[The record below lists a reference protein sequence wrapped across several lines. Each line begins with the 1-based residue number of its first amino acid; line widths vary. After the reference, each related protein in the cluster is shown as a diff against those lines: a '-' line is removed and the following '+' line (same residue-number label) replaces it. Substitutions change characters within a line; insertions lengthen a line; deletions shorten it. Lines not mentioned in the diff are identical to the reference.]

1 MAKCPFF
8 GMCGGC
14 KYDFNAP
21 EYHAQKSETL
31 PKIDNMREPVWGAPG
46 TRRRADFVAAP
57 NHFGF
62 YKTGTRDIV
71 DITKCP
77 NILPEINDILPNLAG
92 LPWGGVASVLV
103 TLCKNGIVVNVTS
116 DVPYFGPEFRDAVQ
130 KLPPQIIRFT
140 WNNSVIRKYHAPQIE
155 FDDVVVDFPD
165 GAFLQPT
172 TDTEKTL
179 RDLVVDTVAGKKHIA
194 DLFCGIGNFTFA
206 TNATGFDIMGTG
218 TNRDLFKKPLTTA
231 QLNQY
236 DAVIMDPPRAG
247 AMAQSKELAKSD
259 VPTIVYISCN
269 PGTWTRD
276 KNILIR
282 GGYTLK
288 TVIPVDQFVGT
299 AHWEVFS
306 VFVKNTQKH

>member
-8 GMCGGC
+8 DMCGGC
-14 KYDFNAP
+14 KYDFTAP
-21 EYHAQKSETL
+21 DYHAKKSTTL
-31 PKIDNMREPVWGAPG
+31 PKITDIQEPIWGVPG

-62 YKTGTRDIV
+62 YKPESRDIV
-71 DITKCP
+71 DIKNCP
-77 NILPEINDILPNLAG
+77 NILPEINAIVPNLAG
-92 LPWGGVASVLV
+92 LPWGCVASVLV
-103 TLCKNGIVVNVTS
+103 TQCKNGIVVNVTS
-116 DVPYFGPEFRDAVQ
+116 DVPYFDQDFRLAVN

-140 WNNSVIRKYHAPQIE
+140 WNTSVIRAYHTPQIE
-155 FDDVVVDFPD
+155 FDDVAVDFPD

-172 TDTEKTL
+172 SQTEKTL
-179 RDLVVDTVAGKKHIA
+179 RDLVVDTVAGAKHVV

-206 TNATGFDIMGTG
+206 TGATGFDIMGTG
-218 TNRDLFKKPLTTA
+218 VNRDLFKKPLTTA

-236 DAVIMDPPRAG
+236 DAIIMDPPRAG
-247 AMAQSKELAKSD
+247 AMAQSNQIAKSK
-259 VPTIVYISCN
+259 VPTVVYISCN

-276 KNILIR
+276 KNILVR

-306 VFVKNTQKH
+306 VFVKTPNKD